1 MLGED
6 EEREECLRKLESFR
20 NGDSGEEEREGEGEW
35 EGAREGKKELE
46 SEKVRGDGRV
56 GAYERVRGG
65 ERMGECGRRPKKF
78 KRDIV
83 YGKQ

>member
-6 EEREECLRKLESFR
+6 QEREECLRKLESFR
-20 NGDSGEEEREGEGEW
+20 NGDSGEEEREGRGR
-35 EGAREGKKELE
+35 GRKSLRVRE
-46 SEKVRGDGRV
+46 RGDGRV

-65 ERMGECGRRPKKF
+65 ERMGECARRPKKF
-78 KRDIV
+78 KRNIV